1 MEIIVPAAG
10 LSTRFPN
17 MAPKY
22 SLVDHTG
29 KIMLERAISPYLGKF
44 PITVVLLESHLH
56 NFGKEHEFLSRLQ
69 NVDFVTLQEVT
80 KGPAETVIAAIKR
93 KSFNLNS
100 PLFVKDCD
108 SFFDHDFSF
117 NNFVCYSLVKS
128 NRILTNLAGKSFIKT
143 NDQNII
149 TDIIEKQVISDK
161 FCVGGY
167 GFESLEFYLKMYN
180 QIQITNLK
188 EVFVS
193 HVIQQSL
200 KEKIFLA
207 EEVNAYTDV
216 GTIQEWKHYNEGI
229 Q

>member
-1 MEIIVPAAG
+1 MEIVIPAAG

-22 SLVDHTG
+22 SLVDQTG
-29 KIMLERAISPYLGKF
+29 KVMLERAIAPYLDKF
-44 PITVVLLESHLH
+44 AITVILLEKHL
-56 NFGKEHEFLSRLQ
+56 NSFPKEHEFLSKFR
-69 NVDFVTLQEVT
+69 NVDFIILKETT
-80 KGPAETVIAAIKR
+80 NGPAETIVEAIKR
-93 KSFNLNS
+93 KSFNMTS
-100 PLFVKDCD
+100 QLFVKDCD
-108 SFFDHDFSF
+108 SFFEHDFPF
-117 NNFVCYSLVKS
+117 KNFVCYSLVKS

-149 TDIIEKQVISDK
+149 TDIIEKQVVSDK

-167 GFESLEFYLKMYN
+167 GFESFNFYLQMYN
-180 QIQITNLK
+180 QIQTTNFK
-188 EVFVS
+188 EIFVS
-193 HVIQQSL
+193 HVIQQCL